1 VLTNPKKPIF
11 MLQILRKKAQ
21 SPLIQII
28 VVIIAL
34 VFIFW
39 GVGTNS
45 RNSNQAAISVNGEDI
60 SFQQYQQ
67 AYDRAYQQLSNQFG
81 GNVPK
86 GMVEAFGLKQQVIN
100 QLIQT
105 ALLRQGATA
114 MGIVV
119 SGDEI
124 RTYIQSMVQF
134 QENGA
139 FSMDRYKAVLA
150 ANRMAPAKFEQ
161 SMRSDHLAEVASR
174 EISRFGSIATDFEIQ
189 DIYSQI
195 NEKIAV
201 KYTRISPADYTGKV
215 MVDDGTLNTWFE
227 TVKDKYKTEP
237 RLKLNYLVFSY
248 AEIGRKVTIDQA
260 KVEEYYRNNLDSYK
274 VPEQRH
280 ARHILFKAGEQD
292 SDQVHQEK
300 AAKAAEVL
308 KLLQNGG
315 KFSTLAKEY
324 SEDTTKN
331 AGGDLGFFPAG
342 KMVPAFDEVVFAMQP
357 GTISEVVK
365 TPFGYHIIKLEGI
378 KPAVTQTLAEVTSK
392 ITETLQ
398 NKEAENLA
406 FQVAN
411 DAYEAIIGAGSL
423 AKYAESNPN
432 LNIHRTDFFT
442 KKDAPADLK
451 NDPEFFERTFELD
464 KGELSSLIKGKSG
477 YAILFAE
484 DKKEPEVPLFA
495 EVKTTLEKDYRK
507 TKSEELAQAAAK
519 DLLSVLRTGKP
530 FDSAAQEKGLI
541 VKESGLLSQNTPE
554 EAKSDFPAPLLQKAF
569 LLSASAPLP
578 EQPGRAGEDFYVY
591 SFVERQIPT
600 MPENSDEMKKY
611 RENLQRFKQQQ
622 LLSAWLRNLET
633 NAKITKHPS
642 L

>member
-1 VLTNPKKPIF
+1 

-39 GVGTNS
+39 GVGTNTG
-45 RNSNQAAISVNGEDI
+45 NSNQAAISVNGEDI

-100 QLIQT
+100 QIIQT
-105 ALLRQGATA
+105 ALLRQGAAA

-119 SGDEI
+119 SGDDI
-124 RTYIQSMVQF
+124 RNYIQSMIQF

-161 SMRSDHLAEVASR
+161 SMRFDHLAEVASR
-174 EISRFGSIATDFEIQ
+174 EIARFGGIATDFEIQ

-201 KYTRISPADYTGKV
+201 KYTRISPADFAGKV
-215 MVDDGTLNTWFE
+215 VVDDETLSAWFE
-227 TVKDKYKTEP
+227 TVKDTYKTEP

-248 AEIGRKVTIDQA
+248 DEIGRKVTIDQA
-260 KVEEYYRNNLDSYK
+260 KIEEYYRNNLDSFK

-280 ARHILFKAGEQD
+280 ARHILFKAGEED
-292 SDQVHQEK
+292 SAQVHQEK
-300 AAKAAEVL
+300 SEKAVEVL

-315 KFSTLAKEY
+315 NFTTLAKEY

-331 AGGDLGFFPAG
+331 TGGDLGFFPAG
-342 KMVPAFDEVVFAMQP
+342 KMVPAFDEAVFSMQP

-378 KPAVTQTLAEVTSK
+378 KPAVTQPLAEVTGK
-392 ITETLQ
+392 VTESLQ
-398 NKEAENLA
+398 TKEAESLA

-423 AKYAESNPN
+423 ATYAESNPN

-451 NDPEFFERTFELD
+451 NDPEFLERTFELE

-484 DKKEPEVPLFA
+484 DKQEPEIPLFA
-495 EVKTTLEKDYRK
+495 EVKATLEKDYRK
-507 TKSEELAQAAAK
+507 IKSEELAEAAAK
-519 DLLSVLRTGKP
+519 DLLSALRSGKT
-530 FDSAAQEKGLI
+530 FDSAVQGSGLA
-541 VKESGLLSQNTPE
+541 VKESGLLGQQNTA
-554 EAKSDFPAPLLQKAF
+554 EARSEFPAPLLQKAF
-569 LLSASAPLP
+569 LLSAASPLP
-578 EQPGRAGEDFYVY
+578 EEPGRAGEDYYVY
-591 SFVERQIPT
+591 IFVERQIPT

-622 LLSAWLRNLET
+622 LLSAWLRNLEIS
-633 NAKITKHPS
+633 AKISKHPS